1 MGLLDQ
7 KERVLD
13 FRLTDK
19 GRERLSKNQLNFSY
33 YAFSDDGID
42 YSGSISSSVLI
53 SGSNLNDFVHI
64 NTFAFEPITKNN
76 KSLNNFIFTMP
87 VESEVVTQFNS
98 SVTGSFSL
106 KRNYEIETIENIIKN
121 AGDIEKFT
129 AGEDV
134 LDYVII
140 IEETP
145 ITETD
150 RFREFVTKQIN
161 TFTFLTDKTKTQ
173 K

>member
-64 NTFAFEPITKNN
+64 NTFAFEP
-76 KSLNNFIFTMP
+76 
-87 VESEVVTQFNS
+87 
-98 SVTGSFSL
+98 
-106 KRNYEIETIENIIKN
+106 
-121 AGDIEKFT
+121 
-129 AGEDV
+129 
-134 LDYVII
+134 
-140 IEETP
+140 
-145 ITETD
+145 
-150 RFREFVTKQIN
+150 
-161 TFTFLTDKTKTQ
+161 
-173 K
+173 